1 MVANKSWWLC
11 STAVLLTVGLTSGD
25 VHAQQNI
32 EQVLQRLERVEREV
46 NRLQGVERENA
57 NLKQRL
63 NRLESRRTPA
73 ANPAAAPAAATD
85 PTAANAAYIP
95 PPVKAGVAYVRVCSL
110 YGDGFF
116 YIPGT
121 DACIKIGGY
130 ARLQVAG
137 GASGDG
143 IVTGA
148 STMSSQGVFDRVRH
162 NSVNYQAR
170 GVVSVDVRAPTPLG
184 LLRGYIRAGTEIVT
198 PFNGSTS
205 PDVFWDR
212 GFIQF
217 VGFTAGKSVSFFD
230 IFTLSNRYTYA
241 NLRTNGDTELN
252 GAVLFGYTHQFGG
265 GWSASFS
272 AEDPGAHWKV
282 GIIDASQAS
291 FAIPAAIAADNAFAN
306 QSATTNGF
314 RVPDMIANIRVDQAW
329 GYVGVSGVLHHVA
342 GAYYGIGN
350 TSLNGTPESKFGW
363 AVAVGGKLNVPNTA
377 GDTVGVNVVYTEGAV
392 GYALKGERWSILSPN
407 KNIGIG
413 WAVDGIFDGPNS
425 VTGTPIHLT
434 TAWSINAAYEHVWNL
449 QWRTSAYG
457 GYAKVDYGAEATR
470 IVNSHLPGAAGTS
483 PCGVPVGG
491 AVWPPL
497 GIAVGNSNKCSPD
510 FAFVQI
516 GSRTQYNP
524 LPWLDVGID
533 VSYTRLFTA
542 YKGQATNGI
551 APGAPQ
557 QTVLALDDQ
566 HILTAIG
573 RVQMNFLP

>member
-1 MVANKSWWLC
+1 MQTTKSWLLC
-11 STAVLLTVGLTSGD
+11 SSAVVLSLGAAGD
-25 VHAQQNI
+25 AKAQNMDQL
-32 EQVLQRLERVEREV
+32 LQRLERVESEV
-46 NRLQGVERENA
+46 QRLRGVEHENA

-73 ANPAAAPAAATD
+73 ANTAAAPAAATD

-95 PPVKAGVAYVRVCSL
+95 PPPVKAGIAYVRVCSL
-110 YGDGFF
+110 YGEGFF

-148 STMSSQGVFDRVRH
+148 STMASQGVFDRVRH

-184 LLRGYIRAGTEIVT
+184 QLRGYIRAGAEVVT
-198 PFNGSTS
+198 PFNASNS
-205 PDVFWDR
+205 PVVFWDR

-217 VGFTAGKSVSFFD
+217 VGFTAGKSQSFFD

-252 GAVLFGYTHQFGG
+252 GAVLLGYTYQFGS
-265 GWSASFS
+265 GWSASVS
-272 AEDPGAHWKV
+272 VEDPGAHWKV
-282 GIIDASQAS
+282 GVIDASQAS
-291 FAIPAAIAADNAFAN
+291 FAIPAAIFADNAFAN

-314 RVPDMIANIRVDQAW
+314 RVPDMIGNVRLDQAW
-329 GYVGVSGVLHHVA
+329 GYLGVSGVLHHVA
-342 GAYYGIGN
+342 GAYFGTGN
-350 TSLNGTPESKFGW
+350 NSLNGTPESKFGW
-363 AVAVGGKLNVPNTA
+363 AVAVGGKLNVPGTA
-377 GDTVGVNVVYTEGAV
+377 GDTVGVNVVYTQGAV

-407 KNIGIG
+407 KSIGVG
-413 WAVDGIFDGPNS
+413 WAVDGIFDGTNA
-425 VTGTPIHLT
+425 VNGTPIHLT
-434 TAWSINAAYEHVWNL
+434 TAWSINAAYEHVWNM

-457 GYAKVDYGAEATR
+457 GYARVEYGAEATR
-470 IVNSHLPGAAGTS
+470 ITNAHLPGAAGTT

-491 AVWPPL
+491 AVWPPF
-497 GIAVGNSNKCSPD
+497 GIAAGNSNKCSPD

-524 LPWLDVGID
+524 WPWLDVGVD

-557 QTVLALDDQ
+557 QTVFALDDQ
-566 HILTAIG
+566 NIFTAIG